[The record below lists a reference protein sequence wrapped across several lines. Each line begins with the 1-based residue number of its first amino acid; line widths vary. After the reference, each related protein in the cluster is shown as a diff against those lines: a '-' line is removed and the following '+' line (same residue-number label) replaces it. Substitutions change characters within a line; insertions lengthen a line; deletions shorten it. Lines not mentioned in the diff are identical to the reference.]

1 MGFIFIQKEVRPLTA
16 LFFTALA
23 VGFSGAMMPG
33 SLLTYTIR
41 QSLKEGPKVGF
52 IVIVGHALLELLLI
66 IGIFL
71 GLDMVLKSNAAQI
84 TIGIIGG
91 LLLCYIGTDMILK
104 AARGKVSVD
113 MDAKTKNSDR
123 MVLSGALLSA
133 ANPYFLLW
141 WAVIGLGFLTQA
153 YRDFAVWGVAVYFL
167 GHITADFTWY
177 GLIST
182 VVGTTRKFIKEKPY
196 RIIIMVLGGLLIFFG
211 ARFLIDALGKLF

>member
-1 MGFIFIQKEVRPLTA
+1 MAA

-52 IVIVGHALLELLLI
+52 LVIIGHAVLELLLI
-66 IGIFL
+66 AGIFL
-71 GLDMVLKSNAAQI
+71 GLDMVLKSDAAQI

-91 LLLCYIGTDMILK
+91 LLLCTIGTDMILK
-104 AARGKVSVD
+104 AARGQVSVS
-113 MDAKTKNSDR
+113 MDGPTKNSDR
-123 MVLSGALLSA
+123 MMLSGALLSM

-153 YRDFAVWGVAVYFL
+153 YRDFAVLGVIIYFL
-167 GHITADFTWY
+167 GHITADFAWY

-182 VVGTTRKFIKEKPY
+182 VVGKTRKFIKEKPY

-211 ARFLIDALGKLF
+211 ARFLIGALVAWF